1 MDSSA
6 KLSAYNEAEEIIEKK
21 KWHKRS
27 HYNKIQKVSNCMKMN

>member
-21 KWHKRS
+21 KGIKDPITIKFRRF
-27 HYNKIQKVSNCMKMN
+27 QTA